1 MEKLMNLWYKIKL
14 IVLVI
19 KSKRVIL
26 LTQNKEQIKNQT
38 HRNVAIGFNYVEQ
51 ITQLLE
57 ASYLSI
63 NAQEN
68 ALDEVKQILNN

>member
-1 MEKLMNLWYKIKL
+1 MNLWYKIKL

-26 LTQNKEQIKNQT
+26 LTQNKLQINNDT
-38 HRNVAIGFNYVEQ
+38 HRNVAIGFIYVEQ
-51 ITQLLE
+51 ITELLE

-63 NAQEN
+63 NAQED

>member
-1 MEKLMNLWYKIKL
+1 MEKLTNLWYKIKL
-14 IVLVI
+14 IVLII

-26 LTQNKEQIKNQT
+26 LTQNKQQIKNDT
-38 HRNVAIGFNYVEQ
+38 HRNVAIGFHYVEQ
-51 ITQLLE
+51 ITELLE

-63 NAQEN
+63 NAQED

>member
-1 MEKLMNLWYKIKL
+1 MEKIMNLWYKIKL

-26 LTQNKEQIKNQT
+26 LTQNKQQINNDT

-51 ITQLLE
+51 ITELLE

-63 NAQEN
+63 NAQED

>member
-1 MEKLMNLWYKIKL
+1 MEKLANLWYKIKL

-26 LTQNKEQIKNQT
+26 LTQNKQQIKNDT
-38 HRNVAIGFNYVEQ
+38 HRNVAIGFNYFEQ

-63 NAQEN
+63 NAQED

>member
-1 MEKLMNLWYKIKL
+1 
-14 IVLVI
+14 
-19 KSKRVIL
+19 
-26 LTQNKEQIKNQT
+26 LTQNKQQIKNDT

-63 NAQEN
+63 NAQED

>member
-1 MEKLMNLWYKIKL
+1 MNLWYKIKL

-26 LTQNKEQIKNQT
+26 LTQNKQQINNDT

-51 ITQLLE
+51 ITELLE

-63 NAQEN
+63 NAQED

>member
-26 LTQNKEQIKNQT
+26 LTQNKQQINNDT

-63 NAQEN
+63 NAQED